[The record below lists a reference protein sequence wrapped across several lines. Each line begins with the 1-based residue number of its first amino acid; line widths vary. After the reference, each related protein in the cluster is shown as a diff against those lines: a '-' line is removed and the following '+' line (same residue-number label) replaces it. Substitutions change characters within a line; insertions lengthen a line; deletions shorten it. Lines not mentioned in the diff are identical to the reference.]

1 MAQMVGRDDIESL
14 RIELEEIGRSFR
26 SSIQSR
32 NSSFRANSALS
43 SAKDDTDAQYAVQW
57 AAIERLPTF
66 ERLKSSLFDKGD
78 DGNELDGEAGKRV
91 VDVTKLGAMEKHVF
105 IDKLI
110 KHIENDNLRLLR
122 KIRKR
127 IDK

>member
-32 NSSFRANSALS
+32 NSSFRANSTLS

-57 AAIERLPTF
+57 EAIERLSTF

-78 DGNELDGEAGKRV
+78 DGSELDGEGKRV
-91 VDVTKLGAMEKHVF
+91 VDVTKLGATEKHVF
-105 IDKLI
+105 IEKLI
-110 KHIENDNLRLLR
+110 KHIENDNLRLLQ